1 MDRSSPWSPPSA
13 AFDKEVCSVIMT
25 KSKRAGWMGV
35 TAAALASLCGLSSA
49 AQAQHAQVAQSAISW
64 RDEMWTSVDRGDTSN
79 FLRLMDSSADPM
91 RGDLATIREST
102 IGLKAALDK
111 RERDRDESL
120 AKTNTQFDEELANAS
135 GGEFSLSRALR
146 YAIELSMLSRD
157 KAQFLAESRVV
168 DLIERAAGSAREA
181 EARGDWLTAN
191 DLFMNLNALKEES
204 ARFRGDVERQI
215 ARLAMIRLYAPDKL
229 WALRQDRRER
239 EREYALARA
248 KDDAER
254 ETLQKNFAALPA
266 YNPTG
271 DRWNEKL
278 AGISESMVYQALG
291 RASRT
296 HVDSITVEQ
305 MLRGGLES
313 LRTLAR
319 TPDLQGAF
327 PGLADETRRQAFL
340 DQLDA
345 HEQRVRAM
353 GARAEFADM
362 ASLVVHLKSD
372 NERSVRLPTIALFHE
387 FGNGAMRALDEFSG
401 IIWPDEMSRFNKST
415 QAKFV
420 GVGVHIV
427 MDETGSMVKVLTPL
441 SGTPAHRAGIRP
453 NDLITAV
460 NGQSAIGF
468 TLDQAVDV
476 ITGTPGTTVALTI
489 ERPDSSTGTKQ
500 ELTFTMPR
508 TEIKLPTVKGW
519 KRMNADEDQWD
530 WFIDPS
536 SKIGYVRLT
545 QFAETT
551 DAEFVSAIRQM
562 KERGLKSLIL
572 DLRFNP
578 GGLLDQAVAVT
589 NRFVANRAGVPFDG
603 IVVTTHDASD
613 KRIQVE
619 QMESSQ
625 APLADIPT
633 VVLVNEGAAS
643 ASEIVSGALQDY
655 ARAGAIRCVLV
666 GQRSFG
672 KGSVQNVWLLSQ
684 DQSSAI
690 KVTTQYYK
698 LPAGR
703 LIHRRPGASE
713 WGVVPNFAVEM
724 LPEQIAEAYSLRQN
738 ADVFMLEDGAP
749 AAAKPVAD
757 AQGKDKP
764 KDLAERI
771 KASNP
776 DDLITK
782 GIDLQLHHALVLLQ
796 SQTALGQGD
805 GALPSLVAAPSTFPT
820 VDDKKN

>member
-1 MDRSSPWSPPSA
+1 M
-13 AFDKEVCSVIMT
+13 IMT

-35 TAAALASLCGLSSA
+35 TAAALATLCGLSSTA
-49 AQAQHAQVAQSAISW
+49 LAQQAHAAQSAISW

-79 FLRLMDSSADPM
+79 FLRLMDSSADPT

-102 IGLKAALDK
+102 VGLKAALDK

-120 AKTNTQFDEELANAS
+120 AKTNTQLDEELANAAA
-135 GGEFSLSRALR
+135 GGDFSVSRSLR

-157 KAQFLAESRVV
+157 KAAFLAEPRIT
-168 DLIERAAGSAREA
+168 DLVERAAQAARDA
-181 EARGDWLTAN
+181 EARADWLTAN

-204 ARFRGDVERQI
+204 ARFRPDVERQI

-229 WALRQDRRER
+229 WALRQERRER
-239 EREYALARA
+239 EREYALSRA
-248 KDDAER
+248 KDQAER
-254 ETLQKNFAALPA
+254 DTITKNYAALPA
-266 YNPTG
+266 YNPIG

-278 AGISESMVYQALG
+278 AGISESMVYQGLG

-296 HVDSITVEQ
+296 HVDSVSVEK
-305 MLRGGLES
+305 MLRSGLS
-313 LRTLAR
+313 ALRTLAL
-319 TPDLQGAF
+319 TPDLYGTF
-327 PGLADETRRQAFL
+327 PGLADENARNAFL
-340 DQLDA
+340 QHLDQ
-345 HEQRVRAM
+345 HEERVAAM
-353 GARAEFADM
+353 GGRAEFADM
-362 ASLVVHLKSD
+362 ASIVVRLKAD
-372 NERSVRLPTIALFHE
+372 NDRTVRLPSIALFHE
-387 FGNGAMRALDEFSG
+387 FGNGAMRALDEFSA

-453 NDLITAV
+453 GDLITAV

-476 ITGTPGTTVALTI
+476 ITGTPGTSVTLTI
-489 ERPDSSTGTKQ
+489 ERPDAENGTKQ

-519 KRMNADEDQWD
+519 KRVNADEDQWN
-530 WFIDPS
+530 WFIDPAA
-536 SKIGYVRLT
+536 KIGYVRLT

-551 DAEFVSAIRQM
+551 DTEFAAAIRTM
-562 KERGLKSLIL
+562 KEQGLKSLIL

-589 NRFVANRAGVPFDG
+589 NRFVANKAGVPFDG
-603 IVVTTHDASD
+603 VVVTTHDAND

-625 APLADIPT
+625 AALAEIPT

-655 ARAGAIRCVLV
+655 ARAGVLRCVLV

-703 LIHRRPGASE
+703 LIHRRPGATE
-713 WGVVPNFAVEM
+713 WGVVPNFSVEM

-738 ADVFMLEDGAP
+738 ADVFMLEDAVPAKP
-749 AAAKPVAD
+749 AATPSEKS
-757 AQGKDKP
+757 DKP

-771 KASNP
+771 RSSNP

-796 SQTALGQGD
+796 SQAAVGD
-805 GALPSLVAAPSTFPT
+805 GTVLPSLVAAPNTFAS
-820 VDDKKN
+820 DEKKN